1 MSPMLKVDEVEV
13 VGMMRRF
20 DARLAALEVKCKVE
34 IFRKASHHEQI
45 FQPPSSHPSRDL
57 CIFDRRQ
64 RRK

>member
-1 MSPMLKVDEVEV
+1 MSPILGVEEAEV

-45 FQPPSSHPSRDL
+45 SNPLPSHPSRDL